1 MQKKNDRKLSKN
13 HQLAMWHFVL
23 YLLRP
28 LEADGKNQFP
38 WKLGFCHHYQF
49 SGTQRFKMYSSS
61 PLIGRRK
68 VGCNSF

>member
-1 MQKKNDRKLSKN
+1 
-13 HQLAMWHFVL
+13 MWHFVL
-23 YLLRP
+23 YILRP

-61 PLIGRRK
+61 PLLGGEKRIVTPFEKRK
-68 VGCNSF
+68 NRFQNQI